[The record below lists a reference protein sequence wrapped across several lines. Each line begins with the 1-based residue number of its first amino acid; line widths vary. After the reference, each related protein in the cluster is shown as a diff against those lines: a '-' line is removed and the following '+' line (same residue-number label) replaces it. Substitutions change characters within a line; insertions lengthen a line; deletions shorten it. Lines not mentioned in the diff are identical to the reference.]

1 MAEAKATEDLFQHHP
16 DDPDPVL
23 ARLVHRNTNP
33 EPDGVHQ
40 VAETHHEGNRRAF
53 NTSMFQNS
61 SVNAITNSTFSV
73 VGGDNNYIRQQ
84 IVIDSDT
91 QQRAA
96 FERDQ
101 RQKLKRWLNASDYK
115 GSLAAARRLRYRD
128 TCTWITDKP
137 PFLQWRLSSDP
148 SDAWLFVH
156 GIPGAGKTVLSSW
169 LIEQAQREPGLIF
182 YHYFKDSGAEHT
194 CLSAV
199 RSLIDQLLTQFVD
212 QKSRV
217 LEELESALHDARVRD
232 TLHPQFPHLWDIFRR
247 CLSAHAVQTRTRITI
262 IFDAMDE
269 CSALDDIVESL
280 TKLMVSDQALANV
293 RVLMTGRMTAW
304 NTISSMYPSG
314 SPLRPIELMISPE
327 DIQHDITVF

>member
-53 NTSMFQNS
+53 NSTSMFQNS

-148 SDAWLFVH
+148 SDAWL
-156 GIPGAGKTVLSSW
+156 
-169 LIEQAQREPGLIF
+169 
-182 YHYFKDSGAEHT
+182 
-194 CLSAV
+194 
-199 RSLIDQLLTQFVD
+199 
-212 QKSRV
+212 
-217 LEELESALHDARVRD
+217 
-232 TLHPQFPHLWDIFRR
+232 
-247 CLSAHAVQTRTRITI
+247 
-262 IFDAMDE
+262 
-269 CSALDDIVESL
+269 
-280 TKLMVSDQALANV
+280 
-293 RVLMTGRMTAW
+293 
-304 NTISSMYPSG
+304 
-314 SPLRPIELMISPE
+314 
-327 DIQHDITVF
+327 